1 MTLPPPSRYA
11 RAVGMASWGDVFQAR
26 KKGASWDE
34 LRTSAGLSALGRAVV
49 DKDTIIVRQLLDLGA
64 PVSPVDLINGSR
76 FSPLWAS
83 LEREDPEMLGLLL
96 DAGADPNEESPDDP
110 ILRPLHRASTMF
122 QADAVLK
129 LLKAGAQPDG
139 WPHSGKPDPDFLT
152 RYPLPLAQWAV
163 RIPHRLDQTA
173 PFLALIEAGA
183 NPVLPTPPYKNTWE
197 LVQDQWASI
206 LAQKSSHPQIG
217 IALAAL
223 EKAMLESETPQGG
236 EERGRHR
243 L

>member
-11 RAVGMASWGDVFQAR
+11 RAVGMASWGEVFQAR

-49 DKDTIIVRQLLDLGA
+49 DKDTIIARQLLELGA
-64 PVSPVDLINGSR
+64 PVLPVELVNGSR

-96 DAGADPNEESPDDP
+96 EAGADPNEGSPDDP
-110 ILRPLHRASTMF
+110 ALRPLHRASTMF
-122 QADAVLK
+122 QAEAVLK

-139 WPHSGKPDPDFLT
+139 WPNPGKPGPDFLA

-183 NPVLPTPPYKNTWE
+183 NPTLTTPPHPNTWE
-197 LVQDQWASI
+197 LVQEQWAGI
-206 LAQKSSHPQIG
+206 LAKKSSHPQIG
-217 IALAAL
+217 MALAAL

-236 EERGRHR
+236 KGRGSRR